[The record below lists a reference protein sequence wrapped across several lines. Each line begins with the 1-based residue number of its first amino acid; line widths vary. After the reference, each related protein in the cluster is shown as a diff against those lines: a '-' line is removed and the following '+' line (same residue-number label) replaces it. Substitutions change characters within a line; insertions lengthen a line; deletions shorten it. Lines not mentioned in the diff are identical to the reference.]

1 MGSVAE
7 LSSRMLR
14 PGFHP
19 PELEGETVLFLFLL
33 YHASKP
39 GGQQQGSR
47 CSSRLPFHLILLE
60 NTGKQGTLPVFL
72 LTSTIPGVGTRGSP
86 ASTGTCPSEQVSP
99 ELSVPSPLCPHC
111 VPPDHQRALFHQAF
125 RSIGGHRGFP
135 DPSTGEFLLTVDPGH
150 GAWLSVGSSRTFRPH
165 PQMEANFL
173 NWTFLASVA
182 LSHQPFLRDRGCS
195 SHNACGLTDVL
206 KFACL
211 PLLLPSFS
219 IIDGT

>member
-111 VPPDHQRALFHQAF
+111 VPPTTKGHYY
-125 RSIGGHRGFP
+125 SIR
-135 DPSTGEFLLTVDPGH
+135 PSGPSVVTGVF
-150 GAWLSVGSSRTFRPH
+150 
-165 PQMEANFL
+165 QI
-173 NWTFLASVA
+173 
-182 LSHQPFLRDRGCS
+182 
-195 SHNACGLTDVL
+195 
-206 KFACL
+206 L
-211 PLLLPSFS
+211 PLGSFF
-219 IIDGT
+219 